1 MSSSNPTLKA
11 YITLMRPY
19 QWSKNLFVLAP
30 AFFGFM
36 QYTFSLVWLDLLVAF
51 VSFCLLAS
59 AVYCFNDIIDCA
71 ADRAHPSK
79 KFRPIASGL
88 ISKQNAFIFAFVL
101 LLMGGGG
108 ATFLIL
114 RSHFEIIFPFALYLV
129 LNLAY
134 SLKLKHIAILDI
146 FIISSGFVI
155 RLFVGSIATNVELS
169 HFIIIT
175 SFLLALFLALAKRR
189 DDVILLEKG
198 IKARRNIDGYNRTFL
213 DIAMGICAAL
223 VMVAYI
229 FYSID
234 ESVQARLGT
243 SKLYLTSIFV
253 LLGIFRYMQLAFV
266 SERSGNPSK
275 IFLTDSFLQL
285 CILGWILSFVGLV
298 WWGNLNL

>member
-108 ATFLIL
+108 
-114 RSHFEIIFPFALYLV
+114 
-129 LNLAY
+129 
-134 SLKLKHIAILDI
+134 
-146 FIISSGFVI
+146 
-155 RLFVGSIATNVELS
+155 RLFSSYAHTLKS
-169 HFIIIT
+169 
-175 SFLLALFLALAKRR
+175 SFPLL
-189 DDVILLEKG
+189 
-198 IKARRNIDGYNRTFL
+198 
-213 DIAMGICAAL
+213 
-223 VMVAYI
+223 YI
-229 FYSID
+229 
-234 ESVQARLGT
+234 
-243 SKLYLTSIFV
+243 
-253 LLGIFRYMQLAFV
+253 
-266 SERSGNPSK
+266 
-275 IFLTDSFLQL
+275 
-285 CILGWILSFVGLV
+285 
-298 WWGNLNL
+298 